1 MLGIAEEFISRE
13 ASNLLSWF
21 LEGYSVNTTS
31 SEMILAS
38 DTSSENG
45 GSFIERACTFLARK
59 DFIYLAPER
68 TRGLIEQVA
77 GTDSLSDWSE
87 FCDSWNNLRVD
98 DYMRDGGRYRKRRH
112 ATLSALPSSRLF
124 QVEPHRPHF
133 QSLQYNHLN
142 GGVARHYEPIEKDIL
157 RGATMSALIKV
168 GCEIFGRLAPYY
180 PWHIE
185 VHQFRIEADKEM
197 EGKPT
202 PEGIHRDGV
211 NYVMMV
217 MVQRRN
223 LINGATT
230 IYDLGKNRLNEFTLQ
245 NPLDMAIV
253 NDERVFHGV
262 TPIVQL
268 GPELPAVRDVLV
280 ITFHRRF

>member
-1 MLGIAEEFISRE
+1 M
-13 ASNLLSWF
+13 
-21 LEGYSVNTTS
+21 NTTS

-38 DTSSENG
+38 NTSSENG
-45 GSFIERACTFLARK
+45 GSSIERTCTFLARK

-77 GTDSLSDWSE
+77 GTNSLSDWSE

-124 QVEPHRPHF
+124 QVEPHRPYF

-268 GPELPAVRDVLV
+268 DPELPAVRDVLV

>member
-1 MLGIAEEFISRE
+1 
-13 ASNLLSWF
+13 
-21 LEGYSVNTTS
+21 
-31 SEMILAS
+31 
-38 DTSSENG
+38 
-45 GSFIERACTFLARK
+45 
-59 DFIYLAPER
+59 
-68 TRGLIEQVA
+68 
-77 GTDSLSDWSE
+77 
-87 FCDSWNNLRVD
+87 
-98 DYMRDGGRYRKRRH
+98 
-112 ATLSALPSSRLF
+112 
-124 QVEPHRPHF
+124 
-133 QSLQYNHLN
+133 
-142 GGVARHYEPIEKDIL
+142 
-157 RGATMSALIKV
+157 MSALIKV

-268 GPELPAVRDVLV
+268 DPELPAVRDVLV